1 MISLRAMVAQ
11 VSGAGCDKLDRLARS
26 VNEARGIADELKT
39 KGVSLGLSER
49 WSLEGP
55 QRALGIPKRAM
66 PATGT
71 CSCVRVPQLQS
82 TRAEESVGLHPNRL
96 CSRGAPVVRSTKPA
110 DRLPGMVRRA
120 SRRG

>member
-55 QRALGIPKRAM
+55 QRALVIR
-66 PATGT
+66 
-71 CSCVRVPQLQS
+71 
-82 TRAEESVGLHPNRL
+82 
-96 CSRGAPVVRSTKPA
+96 
-110 DRLPGMVRRA
+110 
-120 SRRG
+120 

>member
-1 MISLRAMVAQ
+1 MVAQ

-55 QRALGIPKRAM
+55 QRALVIR
-66 PATGT
+66 
-71 CSCVRVPQLQS
+71 
-82 TRAEESVGLHPNRL
+82 
-96 CSRGAPVVRSTKPA
+96 
-110 DRLPGMVRRA
+110 
-120 SRRG
+120 